1 MKWTSLND
9 LREMYLSF
17 FESKGHLRL
26 GSFSLVPENDKSLL
40 LINAGMAPLKKFFT
54 GEEEPPRHRVT
65 TWIKSASALS
75 ISTTSER
82 PRATA
87 HISRCSATSLSEII
101 SRRKRS
107 PGRGN
112 S

>member
-65 TWIKSASALS
+65 TCQKCVRTLDIDNV
-75 ISTTSER
+75 
-82 PRATA
+82 ATA